1 MARSG
6 ASEVLD
12 KPAEVPANITGFS
25 VRLAG
30 TPADA
35 AANAERLAGTPADA
49 AANAERLAGVPE
61 NNSEE
66 SDLIVQL
73 AKITPENPI

>member
-35 AANAERLAGTPADA
+35 AANAERLAGTP
-49 AANAERLAGVPE
+49 E

-66 SDLIVQL
+66 SDLIAQL
-73 AKITPENPI
+73 AKITPKNPI

>member
-30 TPADA
+30 VPA
-35 AANAERLAGTPADA
+35 
-49 AANAERLAGVPE
+49 

-66 SDLIVQL
+66 SDLIAQL

>member
-35 AANAERLAGTPADA
+35 AANAERLAG
-49 AANAERLAGVPE
+49 VPE

-73 AKITPENPI
+73 AKITPENLI

>member
-35 AANAERLAGTPADA
+35 AAK
-49 AANAERLAGVPE
+49 AERLAGVPA

-66 SDLIVQL
+66 SDLIAQL
-73 AKITPENPI
+73 AKITPKNLI